1 MLTFPSGVKLYLATG
16 PTDLR
21 KSFNGLSILVEQE
34 FGLDAMTGHLFVFLN
49 RRMNQI
55 RILFWDRDGFCIVAK
70 KLERGTFRRS
80 KKGNGERP
88 HVEIDA
94 VDLALLLEGIEIKE
108 IRRSSR
114 YRAPVSRQT
123 GAKKKDCIVD

>member
-1 MLTFPSGVKLYLATG
+1 MLTFPAGVKLYLATT

-21 KSFNGLSILVEQE
+21 KSFNGLSMLVEHE
-34 FGLDAMTGHLFVFLN
+34 FGLDAMAGHLFVFLN
-49 RRMNQI
+49 RKVNQV

-80 KKGNGERP
+80 KQGEEGKT

-94 VDLALLLEGIEIKE
+94 ADLALLLEGIEIKE
-108 IRRSSR
+108 VRRSRRYKPPSR
-114 YRAPVSRQT
+114 EAH
-123 GAKKKDCIVD
+123 A